1 MKKYAR
7 LTGLALAATTGLA
20 CSELNAPLYFKGD
33 TIVAMGMDDPLP
45 VGGVTLRFRQPTA
58 VEQMQLDAQ
67 RAALAAATPGYDAEI
82 PWVSRDKVH
91 IEVSYKVTNTSNQA
105 ASFTVIVDGADQYT
119 KYDTQVVAAALQQGN
134 NNAPTFLP
142 LIPVIPPKDMLPPGG
157 SFSGIVREDD
167 FSEGEL
173 DLDALGRW
181 LDSPGMTTVPN
192 FGPTFAGVLI
202 NRSEVAPYIGMGKV
216 PGYVAVCPP
225 PLQTCDDS
233 QKILARQN
241 PGLLVVPAMVEIDL
255 RLKTDVPMQVEY
267 FVRVRDDDDRLWHN
281 DADPMLQTNPT
292 LFQPT
297 IM

>member
-1 MKKYAR
+1 MMKYGR
-7 LTGLALAATTGLA
+7 FCVLALAAAAGPA
-20 CSELNAPLYFKGD
+20 CSDLNAPLYFKGD
-33 TIVAMGMDDPLP
+33 AIDAAGKDNPLP
-45 VGGVTLRFRQPTA
+45 MGGVTLRFRQPTDA
-58 VEQMQLDAQ
+58 EQMQLDAEKTA
-67 RAALAAATPGYDAEI
+67 RGYDADI

-91 IEVSYKVTNTSNQA
+91 IEVSYKVTNMSQDP
-105 ASFTVIVDGADQYT
+105 ASFTLIVDGADQYT

-142 LIPVIPPKDMLPPGG
+142 LIPVIPPKDMLAPGA
-157 SFSGIVREDD
+157 SYSGIVREDD
-167 FSEGEL
+167 FAEGEL

-181 LDSPGMTTVPN
+181 LDAPGMTTVPN

-202 NRSEVAPYIGMGKV
+202 NRSEVAPFIGMGKV
-216 PGYVAVCPP
+216 PGYVAICPP

-255 RLKTDVPMQVEY
+255 RLKTDVPMHLEY

-281 DADPMLQTNPT
+281 DADPVLQTNPT

-297 IM
+297 VM